1 MGASWMFLYEVYS
14 RIGVSIAS
22 LLYHCGPVIV
32 MALSPLLFGE
42 RLTLCKMAGFLS
54 VLVGVVLVNGRA
66 LQNGGDVF
74 GIACGLLSAVS
85 YAVMVICNKK
95 AKEITGLENATLQ
108 LAAAFLTVA
117 LFVGLTRGVAMEIP
131 QGSLLPLLVLGL
143 LNTGVG
149 CYFYFFSIGRLPVQT
164 VAICGYL
171 EPLSAVVFSD
181 LFLKETLLPLQMVG
195 AALILGGA
203 IFSERK

>member
-1 MGASWMFLYEVYS
+1 MKTPRCSWP
-14 RIGVSIAS
+14 R
-22 LLYHCGPVIV
+22 
-32 MALSPLLFGE
+32 
-42 RLTLCKMAGFLS
+42 R
-54 VLVGVVLVNGRA
+54 
-66 LQNGGDVF
+66 
-74 GIACGLLSAVS
+74 
-85 YAVMVICNKK
+85 
-95 AKEITGLENATLQ
+95 
-108 LAAAFLTVA
+108 FLTVA
-117 LFVGLTRGVAMEIP
+117 LFVGLTRGVAMEIL

-149 CYFYFFSIGRLPVQT
+149 CYFYFSSIGRLPVQT

-181 LFLKETLLPLQMVG
+181 LFLKETLLPLQMVS